1 MQCSSAD
8 RIESDLRQE
17 WVELTP
23 FELRRLCADCREKK
37 TRGSARLSPET
48 RQFKPILGEKA
59 QLFVI

>member
-37 TRGSARLSPET
+37 LEEARGFLLRLASSN
-48 RQFKPILGEKA
+48 LY
-59 QLFVI
+59 